1 MIKDTIIF
9 DLDGTLLNTLED
21 LHACFN
27 KAITEYGYPKR
38 TLEEIKSF
46 VGNGIKKAIERA
58 LPNNID
64 EFELNKI
71 VNYFRNYY
79 EQHMLE
85 LTKPYDGIIEM
96 LEVLKSNN
104 YKLAVVSNK
113 YDAAVKAL
121 CKNYFGKYIDI
132 AIGESEGVRKK
143 PEIDGVMKAIKELNS
158 SIDNSIYIG
167 DSDVD
172 IKTAKNVG
180 IPCISVLWGF
190 RDKDFLIKNGG
201 KFFAEKPKDII
212 KIIEKKLYLI

>member
-113 YDAAVKAL
+113 YDAAVKQL
-121 CKNYFGKYIDI
+121 CKNVKSLWQIYRYSNR
-132 AIGESEGVRKK
+132 GERRS
-143 PEIDGVMKAIKELNS
+143 
-158 SIDNSIYIG
+158 
-167 DSDVD
+167 
-172 IKTAKNVG
+172 T
-180 IPCISVLWGF
+180 
-190 RDKDFLIKNGG
+190 
-201 KFFAEKPKDII
+201 
-212 KIIEKKLYLI
+212 